1 MCHLAMPVFWS
12 AHKIQPANPGTCKSV
27 CTFVLGLLCPGL
39 TEDAA
44 FVHPVSGYTAI
55 VCLRSPFQLG
65 FFPKQMAIPSVK
77 GITKTGV
84 SENAKKGMKNGKEI
98 ARVKISYTFQLI

>member
-1 MCHLAMPVFWS
+1 
-12 AHKIQPANPGTCKSV
+12 
-27 CTFVLGLLCPGL
+27 
-39 TEDAA
+39 
-44 FVHPVSGYTAI
+44 
-55 VCLRSPFQLG
+55 
-65 FFPKQMAIPSVK
+65 MAIPSVK